1 LLKFIKKM
9 IVGDLE
15 NKVINLES
23 KIIILEEKNKKLSD
37 ALIKTQDVLS
47 LVSAGAAA
55 VARDVVKIIATVE
68 GKKLDSGNTDGK
80 DKISTWAP
88 EIDEVN

>member
-1 LLKFIKKM
+1 MFKFIKKM

-15 NKVINLES
+15 KKIVELEL
-23 KIIILEEKNKKLSD
+23 KIIILEEKNKKLSN
-37 ALIKTQDVLS
+37 ALIKTQDVVS

-55 VARDVVKIIATVE
+55 VARDVVGIITVME
-68 GKKLDSGNTDGK
+68 GKRLDADSIDAESAV
-80 DKISTWAP
+80 STWAP

>member
-1 LLKFIKKM
+1 MFKFIKKM

-15 NKVINLES
+15 KKIVELES
-23 KIIILEEKNKKLSD
+23 KIIMLEEKNKKLNN
-37 ALIKTQDVLS
+37 ALIKTQDVVS

-55 VARDVVKIIATVE
+55 VARDVVGIITVME
-68 GKKLDSGNTDGK
+68 GKRLDADSIDAESAV
-80 DKISTWAP
+80 STWAP